1 MIAGECLTPIYM
13 KTVRQLTLTV
23 ITALFV
29 VTVAFLWT
37 SASPKVTG
45 QTSPTR
51 ELSLEERIT
60 YQQRVENVYWQHQIW
75 GKENQKPKPS
85 LNEVMP
91 DAAIRAKA
99 EDAVR
104 RSLALEKIWQ
114 RPVTAEQL
122 QAEME
127 RMAHDTKNAELLRE
141 LCAALDNDPFLIAE
155 ILARPLLADRLIRS
169 SYAHDENVHGEV
181 RGRAQ
186 NSLEQHGDRLRDMD
200 GDYAE
205 IELIKM
211 NDAEKLSV
219 SPSTERTIRLSPE
232 EWNEAVRIYSPVKN
246 SPSNRAARF
255 HEDETNVFV
264 TRVLSNDGQRL
275 VLASVSW
282 KKRPFDEWWSSKR
295 IEVPTD
301 AIEKSNYVYQLPI
314 ITAGSSCTDDTWTP
328 TKTIPDPRYYHTAIW
343 TGTEMIV
350 WGGSNLVGNP
360 FDTGGRYNP
369 ATDTWTPTSV
379 TGAPS
384 PRDHHSAVWT
394 GSEMMIWGGTTNG
407 PGGRYNPSTD
417 SWTPISSSNAPSVR
431 WDHAACWTGSRM
443 IVWGGDFLTD
453 TGGVYDPVTDS
464 WTATSLAGAPS
475 ARYLPTHVWTGT
487 ELIVWSGYTG
497 QDFAPGGARYNPN
510 TNAWTPMSTGNEPL
524 GRYDGAFAW
533 SGTEMIVWGGTSPG
547 GNYRTGG
554 RYNPATDTWTPTSS
568 VNAPEGRRGHK
579 GVWTGSE
586 FVIWGGNTSNNSTV
600 GGRYNPVSDT
610 WQPTTTVN
618 APLIRADLTSVWTGS
633 EMIVW
638 GGLSENFEFQNTGG
652 RYNPS
657 TNSWSP
663 TNTYNVPEARG
674 QHSAVWTGTE
684 MIVWGGIGAHEV
696 NTGGRYATA
705 TDSWQPTSLI
715 NAPAARQNPE
725 AVWTGTEM
733 IIWGGSSKTDTGG
746 RYDPMTDSWRPTSL
760 VNAPSPR
767 DQHRMV

>member
-1 MIAGECLTPIYM
+1 MAGQMIAGECLTPIYM

-37 SASPKVTG
+37 SAAPKVTG

-60 YQQRVENVYWQHQIW
+60 YEQRVENVYWQHQIW

-141 LCAALDNDPFLIAE
+141 LWAALDNDPFLIAE

-181 RGRAQ
+181 RSRAQ

-211 NDAEKLSV
+211 TDAEKLSV

-232 EWNEAVRIYSPVKN
+232 EWDEAVRIYSPPEN

-255 HEDETNVFV
+255 HEDETNVFI

-275 VLASVSW
+275 VLARVSW

-295 IEVPTD
+295 SEISTS
-301 AIEKSNYVYQLPI
+301 AIEKTSYVYQLPM
-314 ITAGSSCTDDTWTP
+314 ITAPASCTDDTWTP

-360 FDTGGRYNP
+360 FDTGDRYNP

-379 TGAPS
+379 TGEPS

-417 SWTPISSSNAPSVR
+417 THGNAEAYSDR
-431 WDHAACWTGSRM
+431 KTK
-443 IVWGGDFLTD
+443 
-453 TGGVYDPVTDS
+453 
-464 WTATSLAGAPS
+464 
-475 ARYLPTHVWTGT
+475 
-487 ELIVWSGYTG
+487 GYA
-497 QDFAPGGARYNPN
+497 QA
-510 TNAWTPMSTGNEPL
+510 
-524 GRYDGAFAW
+524 
-533 SGTEMIVWGGTSPG
+533 
-547 GNYRTGG
+547 
-554 RYNPATDTWTPTSS
+554 
-568 VNAPEGRRGHK
+568 
-579 GVWTGSE
+579 
-586 FVIWGGNTSNNSTV
+586 
-600 GGRYNPVSDT
+600 
-610 WQPTTTVN
+610 
-618 APLIRADLTSVWTGS
+618 
-633 EMIVW
+633 
-638 GGLSENFEFQNTGG
+638 
-652 RYNPS
+652 
-657 TNSWSP
+657 
-663 TNTYNVPEARG
+663 
-674 QHSAVWTGTE
+674 
-684 MIVWGGIGAHEV
+684 EV
-696 NTGGRYATA
+696 NTRSSA
-705 TDSWQPTSLI
+705 I
-715 NAPAARQNPE
+715 NGKQELRRKN
-725 AVWTGTEM
+725 
-733 IIWGGSSKTDTGG
+733 
-746 RYDPMTDSWRPTSL
+746 
-760 VNAPSPR
+760 
-767 DQHRMV
+767 

>member
-1 MIAGECLTPIYM
+1 MAGQMIAGECLTPIYM

-29 VTVAFLWT
+29 VTVAFLWA

-60 YQQRVENVYWQHQIW
+60 YEQRVENVYWQHQIW

-141 LCAALDNDPFLIAE
+141 LWAALDNDPFLIAE

-181 RGRAQ
+181 RSRAQ

-211 NDAEKLSV
+211 TDAEKLSV

-232 EWNEAVRIYSPVKN
+232 EWDEAVRIYSPPEN

-255 HEDETNVFV
+255 HEDETNVFI

-275 VLASVSW
+275 VLARVSW

-295 IEVPTD
+295 SEISTS
-301 AIEKSNYVYQLPI
+301 AIEKTSYVYQLPM
-314 ITAGSSCTDDTWTP
+314 ITAPASCTDDTWTP

-360 FDTGGRYNP
+360 FDTGDRYNP

-379 TGAPS
+379 TGEPS

-417 SWTPISSSNAPSVR
+417 THGNAEAYSDR
-431 WDHAACWTGSRM
+431 KTK
-443 IVWGGDFLTD
+443 
-453 TGGVYDPVTDS
+453 
-464 WTATSLAGAPS
+464 
-475 ARYLPTHVWTGT
+475 
-487 ELIVWSGYTG
+487 GYA
-497 QDFAPGGARYNPN
+497 QA
-510 TNAWTPMSTGNEPL
+510 
-524 GRYDGAFAW
+524 
-533 SGTEMIVWGGTSPG
+533 
-547 GNYRTGG
+547 
-554 RYNPATDTWTPTSS
+554 
-568 VNAPEGRRGHK
+568 
-579 GVWTGSE
+579 
-586 FVIWGGNTSNNSTV
+586 
-600 GGRYNPVSDT
+600 
-610 WQPTTTVN
+610 
-618 APLIRADLTSVWTGS
+618 
-633 EMIVW
+633 
-638 GGLSENFEFQNTGG
+638 
-652 RYNPS
+652 
-657 TNSWSP
+657 
-663 TNTYNVPEARG
+663 
-674 QHSAVWTGTE
+674 
-684 MIVWGGIGAHEV
+684 EV
-696 NTGGRYATA
+696 NTRSSA
-705 TDSWQPTSLI
+705 I
-715 NAPAARQNPE
+715 NGKQELRRKN
-725 AVWTGTEM
+725 
-733 IIWGGSSKTDTGG
+733 
-746 RYDPMTDSWRPTSL
+746 
-760 VNAPSPR
+760 
-767 DQHRMV
+767 